1 MREIEAF
8 AFEMANSM
16 MQNNNMMNNNNM
28 MMPNANPNMMMNL
41 APNKGQ
47 SVPAMQYLEK
57 EDNQKSLAQL
67 TRAAFGRLR
76 WKRGEYNDTYK
87 AQF

>member
-1 MREIEAF
+1 MREMEAF

-16 MQNNNMMNNNNM
+16 MQNNTMMSNNNMMNNNNM

-41 APNKGQ
+41 APNKNKAAPVIQ
-47 SVPAMQYLEK
+47 NAEK
-57 EDNQKSLAQL
+57 EDGQKSLAQL

-76 WKRGEYNDTYK
+76 
-87 AQF
+87 